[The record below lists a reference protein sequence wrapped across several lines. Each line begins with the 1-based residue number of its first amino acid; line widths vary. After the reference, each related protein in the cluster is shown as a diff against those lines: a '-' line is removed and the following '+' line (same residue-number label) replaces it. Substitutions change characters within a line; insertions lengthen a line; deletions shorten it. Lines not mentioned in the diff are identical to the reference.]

1 MDVPF
6 TVAVNTCE
14 VASSTVGVNGEIVTE
29 IVGTVMVAEADFVA
43 SVTEVAVR
51 VTVRLLDGGVA
62 GAV

>member
-1 MDVPF
+1 M
-6 TVAVNTCE
+6 
-14 VASSTVGVNGEIVTE
+14 VTE
-29 IVGTVMVAEADFVA
+29 IVGTVMVAEADFVE